1 MDVSNPLII
10 PNILVSGETDL
21 QIMHRQLIISKVCF
35 KSNALWQRAEFR
47 TQRPGD
53 TAARRPKLGR
63 RI

>member
-47 TQRPGD
+47 TQRPG
-53 TAARRPKLGR
+53 GR
-63 RI
+63 S